1 MVSTRYGF
9 WACNAVMLEGVDV
22 SSRAKWPGRNGEES
36 ASDEVW
42 EGAERIL
49 SYLDCGRLIVVTAPF
64 PSINVFPANKY
75 IVSGFDSSF
84 QIVR

>member
-1 MVSTRYGF
+1 M
-9 WACNAVMLEGVDV
+9 
-22 SSRAKWPGRNGEES
+22 SSRAKWSGRYSEES

-49 SYLDCGRLIVVTAPF
+49 PCLGCGRLIVITAPIQ
-64 PSINVFPANKY
+64 STNVFPANKH

-84 QIVR
+84 PNCAIVSLTSFTPV